1 MFSCLSSN
9 RLFSSI
15 TFIIVAFVL
24 LIEVEATIN
33 VPFSCHFLD
42 FTVFLR
48 VIKGIEYHQIIIILY
63 PPNSM
68 IFLPSPY
75 VKLNVFDHSGTL
87 L

>member
-1 MFSCLSSN
+1 M
-9 RLFSSI
+9 
-15 TFIIVAFVL
+15 AFVL

-42 FTVFLR
+42 FNCFLR
-48 VIKGIEYHQIIIILY
+48 VIKGIEYHLIIIILY
-63 PPNSM
+63 LPISM
-68 IFLPSPY
+68 IFPPSPF

>member
-1 MFSCLSSN
+1 M
-9 RLFSSI
+9 
-15 TFIIVAFVL
+15 AFVL
-24 LIEVEATIN
+24 LIEVEAKIN

-42 FTVFLR
+42 LPGYTVFLR

-68 IFLPSPY
+68 IFPPSPY

>member
-1 MFSCLSSN
+1 M
-9 RLFSSI
+9 
-15 TFIIVAFVL
+15 AFVL

-33 VPFSCHFLD
+33 VPFFVIFLT

-48 VIKGIEYHQIIIILY
+48 VIKGLEYHQIIIILY

-68 IFLPSPY
+68 IFPLSPY
-75 VKLNVFDHSGTL
+75 AKLNVFDHSGTL

>member
-1 MFSCLSSN
+1 M
-9 RLFSSI
+9 
-15 TFIIVAFVL
+15 AFVL

-33 VPFSCHFLD
+33 VLFSCHFFYT

-48 VIKGIEYHQIIIILY
+48 VIKGIEYHQIIITLY

-68 IFLPSPY
+68 IFPCLRY
-75 VKLNVFDHSGTL
+75 VKLNVFDHTGTL

>member
-1 MFSCLSSN
+1 M
-9 RLFSSI
+9 
-15 TFIIVAFVL
+15 AFVL
-24 LIEVEATIN
+24 LIEVEATIM
-33 VPFSCHFLD
+33 CRFLVIFQT

-68 IFLPSPY
+68 IFPTSPY

>member
-1 MFSCLSSN
+1 M
-9 RLFSSI
+9 
-15 TFIIVAFVL
+15 AFVL

-33 VPFSCHFLD
+33 VPFSCHFFKI

-68 IFLPSPY
+68 IFPPSPY